1 MPKALISRR
10 RALLLAAG
18 GLAIPVLGV
27 GQAFANPTTAATPRV
42 YIDPGHGGS
51 DSGAVGNGLLEK
63 DLTLSI
69 ALQMRDHL
77 KANWN
82 VDIRMS
88 RTGDTTRSLAYR
100 SSDANSWGAD
110 LFVSVH
116 INAGGGTGFES
127 FRYTSAS
134 AGAVAL
140 QNAIHPA
147 ILSGMR
153 SVSSVTD
160 RGKKAA
166 NFHVLR
172 ETRMPAVLT
181 ETLFIDRASDAALLK
196 NPAFLTAT
204 AKGHAN
210 GVAQYL
216 GLGGGDPDPGPDPAW
231 PTLRKGSTGEDVK
244 TLQYLLKEHGR
255 DLLVDGDFG
264 PATETEVRAHQTA
277 LSLTVDGVVGAETWK
292 ATVMTRRNGDDGEA
306 VKGIQSSLSAKHGI
320 STVVDGD
327 FGPGT
332 DSSVRTY

>member
-116 INAGGGTGFES
+116 Q
-127 FRYTSAS
+127 R
-134 AGAVAL
+134 
-140 QNAIHPA
+140 
-147 ILSGMR
+147 
-153 SVSSVTD
+153 
-160 RGKKAA
+160 
-166 NFHVLR
+166 
-172 ETRMPAVLT
+172 
-181 ETLFIDRASDAALLK
+181 
-196 NPAFLTAT
+196 
-204 AKGHAN
+204 
-210 GVAQYL
+210 
-216 GLGGGDPDPGPDPAW
+216 LGGRGCAAERHPPRDPVGYA
-231 PTLRKGSTGEDVK
+231 
-244 TLQYLLKEHGR
+244 
-255 DLLVDGDFG
+255 F
-264 PATETEVRAHQTA
+264 
-277 LSLTVDGVVGAETWK
+277 GVVGDRPRQEGRQLPRPA
-292 ATVMTRRNGDDGEA
+292 
-306 VKGIQSSLSAKHGI
+306 
-320 STVVDGD
+320 
-327 FGPGT
+327 
-332 DSSVRTY
+332 